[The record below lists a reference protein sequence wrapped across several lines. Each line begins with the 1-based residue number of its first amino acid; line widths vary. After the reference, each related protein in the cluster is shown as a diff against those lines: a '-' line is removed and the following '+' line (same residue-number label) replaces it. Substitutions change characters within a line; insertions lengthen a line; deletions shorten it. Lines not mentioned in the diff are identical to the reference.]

1 MNLNMIRYADM
12 RKALCLC
19 FLFVALA
26 CAAVA
31 QDSAPSKTEQI
42 VGGLLDFGS
51 AIMKQR
57 AEKKQAQQ
65 QPPVDEATAASE
77 TQEANTMAKLGKS
90 VGVLVQGMTD
100 PAYLAK
106 QLGAVL
112 KETTELTLRDYLNRY
127 KDEGKEYARELAN
140 IITEKIVNHEKV
152 STVLD
157 SVRMLCWGV
166 VIYLTIISMLIFAML
181 WRMKSINDRVL
192 RAIEELK
199 NAK

>member
-1 MNLNMIRYADM
+1 MIAGM
-12 RKALCLC
+12 RKVFYLC
-19 FLFVALA
+19 FLFVFVT
-26 CAAVA
+26 CAGVA
-31 QDSAPSKTEQI
+31 QETDASRTERI

-65 QPPVDEATAASE
+65 SLADEAAATPE
-77 TQEANTMAKLGKS
+77 TQEPNTMEKLGKS

-106 QLGAVL
+106 TLGAAL

-127 KDEGKEYARELAN
+127 KDEGREYARELAN

-152 STVLD
+152 SSVLD
-157 SVRMLCWGV
+157 SIRMLCWGV
-166 VIYLTIISMLIFAML
+166 VVYLTIISILIFIML
-181 WRMKSINDRVL
+181 WRMKSINERVL
-192 RAIEELK
+192 RAIEDLK

>member
-1 MNLNMIRYADM
+1 M
-12 RKALCLC
+12 RKVICLC
-19 FLFVALA
+19 FLLVSMS
-26 CAAVA
+26 CVGGA
-31 QDSAPSKTEQI
+31 QDEASSKTER
-42 VGGLLDFGS
+42 VVSGLLDFGS

-65 QPPVDEATAASE
+65 QLPVDEAAAAPE
-77 TQEANTMAKLGKS
+77 TQEANTMEKLGKS
-90 VGVLVQGMTD
+90 VGALVQGMTD
-100 PAYLAK
+100 PSYLAQ

-127 KDEGKEYARELAN
+127 KDEGREYARELAN

-152 STVLD
+152 ASVLD

-166 VIYLTIISMLIFAML
+166 VVYLTIISILIFAML
-181 WRMKSINDRVL
+181 WRMKSINERVL

>member
-1 MNLNMIRYADM
+1 MIAGM
-12 RKALCLC
+12 RKVFYLC
-19 FLFVALA
+19 FLFVFVT
-26 CAAVA
+26 CAGVA
-31 QDSAPSKTEQI
+31 QEADASRTERI

-57 AEKKQAQQ
+57 AEKEQAQQ
-65 QPPVDEATAASE
+65 SPADEAAATPE
-77 TQEANTMAKLGKS
+77 TQEPNTMEKLGKS

-106 QLGAVL
+106 TLAAAL

-127 KDEGKEYARELAN
+127 KDEGREYAREMAN

-152 STVLD
+152 SSVLD
-157 SVRMLCWGV
+157 SIRMLCWGV
-166 VIYLTIISMLIFAML
+166 VVYLTIISILIFIML
-181 WRMKSINDRVL
+181 WRMKSINERVL
-192 RAIEELK
+192 RAIEDLK

>member
-1 MNLNMIRYADM
+1 MISGM
-12 RKALCLC
+12 RKTLYLC
-19 FLFVALA
+19 FLFVFVI
-26 CAAVA
+26 CAGVA
-31 QDSAPSKTEQI
+31 QEADSSRTERI

-65 QPPVDEATAASE
+65 SPADEAAATPE
-77 TQEANTMAKLGKS
+77 TQEPNTMEKLGKS

-106 QLGAVL
+106 TLGAAL

-127 KDEGKEYARELAN
+127 KEEGREYAREMAN

-152 STVLD
+152 SSVLD
-157 SVRMLCWGV
+157 SIRMLCWGV
-166 VIYLTIISMLIFAML
+166 VVYLTIISILIFIML
-181 WRMKSINDRVL
+181 WRMKSINERVL
-192 RAIEELK
+192 RAIEDLK

>member
-42 VGGLLDFGS
+42 VGGLFDFGS

-65 QPPVDEATAASE
+65 QPPVKEAAAAPDP
-77 TQEANTMAKLGKS
+77 QEANTMEKLGKS

-127 KDEGKEYARELAN
+127 KDEGREYARELAN

-152 STVLD
+152 ASVLD

>member
-26 CAAVA
+26 CSAVA
-31 QDSAPSKTEQI
+31 QDSASSKTEQI
-42 VGGLLDFGS
+42 VGGLFDFGS

-65 QPPVDEATAASE
+65 QQPVDAATTASE
-77 TQEANTMAKLGKS
+77 TQGDNTMAKLGKS

-181 WRMKSINDRVL
+181 WRMKNINDRVL

>member
-1 MNLNMIRYADM
+1 
-12 RKALCLC
+12 
-19 FLFVALA
+19 
-26 CAAVA
+26 
-31 QDSAPSKTEQI
+31 
-42 VGGLLDFGS
+42 
-51 AIMKQR
+51 
-57 AEKKQAQQ
+57 
-65 QPPVDEATAASE
+65 
-77 TQEANTMAKLGKS
+77 MAKLGKS

-157 SVRMLCWGV
+157 SIRMLCWGV

-181 WRMKSINDRVL
+181 WRMKRTNDRVL
-192 RAIEELK
+192 AAIEELK
-199 NAK
+199 KMKNS

>member
-1 MNLNMIRYADM
+1 MNKVLVM
-12 RKALCLC
+12 LL
-19 FLFVALA
+19 LSVLSLTLS
-26 CAAVA
+26 A
-31 QDSAPSKTEQI
+31 QESGVSRTERI

-51 AIMKQR
+51 AVMQQR
-57 AEKKQAQQ
+57 AEKKQGQ
-65 QPPVDEATAASE
+65 QPVSPADS
-77 TQEANTMAKLGKS
+77 QEPGTMYKLGKS
-90 VGVLVQGMTD
+90 VGVLVQGITD

-152 STVLD
+152 ASVLD
-157 SVRMLCWGV
+157 SIRMLCWGV
-166 VIYLTIISMLIFAML
+166 VIYLTIISILIFAML
-181 WRMKSINDRVL
+181 WRMKSINERVL

>member
-1 MNLNMIRYADM
+1 M
-12 RKALCLC
+12 RKVFYLC
-19 FLFVALA
+19 FLFVFVT
-26 CAAVA
+26 CAGVA
-31 QDSAPSKTEQI
+31 QETDASRTERI

-51 AIMKQR
+51 SIMKQR

-65 QPPVDEATAASE
+65 SPADEAAATPE
-77 TQEANTMAKLGKS
+77 TQEPNTMEKLGKS

-106 QLGAVL
+106 TLGAAL

-127 KDEGKEYARELAN
+127 KDEGREYARELAN

-152 STVLD
+152 SSVLD
-157 SVRMLCWGV
+157 SIRMLCWGV
-166 VIYLTIISMLIFAML
+166 VVYLTIISILIFIML
-181 WRMKSINDRVL
+181 WRMKSINERVL
-192 RAIEELK
+192 RAIEDLK